1 MNSHHAWLCTLL
13 FGGLYF
19 MFKGHWWHGVLCIAL
34 SIVTHGLSNIVYAVL
49 AGRIINAGR

>member
-1 MNSHHAWLCTLL
+1 MNSHHAWLWTLL